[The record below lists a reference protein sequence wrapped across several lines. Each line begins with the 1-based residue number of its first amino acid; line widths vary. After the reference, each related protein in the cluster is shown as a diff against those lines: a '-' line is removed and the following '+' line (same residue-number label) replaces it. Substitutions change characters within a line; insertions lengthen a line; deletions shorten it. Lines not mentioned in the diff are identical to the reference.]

1 VSWQLPSLAALRT
14 FEAAARHLSFTKAAR
29 ELHLT
34 QSAISRQIRVM
45 EDSLGLKLFE
55 RVKQRLL
62 LSEAGRAYVTDVRT
76 ALDQMQAATLNLLA
90 HQGRGGIV
98 NFATPPAFGMKW
110 LIPRLAAFSSAHPDV
125 LLNLVTRA
133 QPFDFES
140 ERLDAAIHYGEDD
153 WPGVISHRLIGE
165 EIVLFCA
172 PAYLER
178 RRLRGPGDLEQHV
191 LLQHARRPNA
201 WREWLDAHRVHGVN
215 ASAGPR
221 FEHMYMIMQA
231 AAAGLGVALLPRLL
245 VDDDVAAGRLVIPLE
260 ARFMSREAYCLV
272 YPEAKRND
280 PKINVLRSW
289 LLQEAESARRTAAGS
304 TVRPPIPNVSKGRR
318 LPAGRRPKRTP
329 RGQPC

>member
-1 VSWQLPSLAALRT
+1 VSWQLPSLAGLRT
-14 FEAAARHLSFTKAAR
+14 FEAAARHLSFTKAAT

-34 QSAISRQIRVM
+34 QSAVSRQIRVM
-45 EDSLGLKLFE
+45 EDYLGLKLFE

-62 LSEAGRAYVTDVRT
+62 LTEAGRSYVRDVRT

-90 HQGRGGIV
+90 HQGQGGIL

-110 LIPRLAAFSSAHPDV
+110 LIPRLGAFSSAHPDILV
-125 LLNLVTRA
+125 NLVTRTK
-133 QPFDFES
+133 PFDFEA
-140 ERLDAAIHYGEDD
+140 EHLDAAIHYGADD

-165 EIVLFCA
+165 EIALICA

-178 RRLRGPGDLEQHV
+178 RRLLEPRDLEPHV

-201 WREWLDAHRVHGVN
+201 WREWLDAHQVHGVN

-245 VDDDVAAGRLVIPLE
+245 VNDDVAAGRLMIPLE
-260 ARFMSREAYCLV
+260 GSFMSREAYCLV

-280 PKINVLRSW
+280 PKVDVFRRW
-289 LLQEAESARRTAAGS
+289 LLREAENARRTA
-304 TVRPPIPNVSKGRR
+304 
-318 LPAGRRPKRTP
+318 LP
-329 RGQPC
+329 GQPSGHRLRTSRRSSA